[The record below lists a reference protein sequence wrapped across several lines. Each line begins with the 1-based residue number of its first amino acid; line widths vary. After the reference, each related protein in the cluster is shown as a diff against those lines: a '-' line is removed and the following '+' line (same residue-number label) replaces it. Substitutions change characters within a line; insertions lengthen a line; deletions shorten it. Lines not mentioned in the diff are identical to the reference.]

1 MKYQVT
7 FTAMWNTE
15 IEADSREEAEKIL
28 DRDWDKIVSEDVIVY
43 PFELR
48 NYDGERVRIDS
59 KFMNVEAD
67 LEDEGY
73 DD

>member
-15 IEADSREEAEKIL
+15 IEADSREEAEEIL
-28 DRDWDKIVSEDVIVY
+28 ERDWDK
-43 PFELR
+43 LTK
-48 NYDGERVRIDS
+48 IDS
-59 KFMNVEAD
+59 SFMNLEAD

-73 DD
+73 DE

>member
-7 FTAMWNTE
+7 LTAMWNTE
-15 IEADSREEAEKIL
+15 IEADSREEASEIL
-28 DRDWDKIVSEDVIVY
+28 ERDWDKIVSEPVIVY

-48 NYDGERVRIDS
+48 NYDGERVRIDC

-67 LEDEGY
+67 LEEEGY

>member
-7 FTAMWNTE
+7 LTAMWNTE
-15 IEADSREEAEKIL
+15 IEADSREEASEIL
-28 DRDWDKIVSEDVIVY
+28 ERDWDKIESEPVIVY

-67 LEDEGY
+67 LEEEGY

>member
-7 FTAMWNTE
+7 FTATWNRE
-15 IEADSREEAEKIL
+15 IEADSREEANEIL
-28 DRDWDKIVSEDVIVY
+28 ERDWDK
-43 PFELR
+43 LT
-48 NYDGERVRIDS
+48 NYDLIDS
-59 KFMNVEAD
+59 SFMNLEAD